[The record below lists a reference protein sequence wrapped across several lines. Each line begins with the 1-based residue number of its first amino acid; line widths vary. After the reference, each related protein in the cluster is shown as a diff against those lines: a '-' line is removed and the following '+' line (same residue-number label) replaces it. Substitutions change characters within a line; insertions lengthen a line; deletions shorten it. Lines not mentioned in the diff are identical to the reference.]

1 MTIHLYTET
10 WSEPPASD
18 PRVQEQFRVAE
29 NYLNSFSAIQESIS
43 QYQGGDPIPSFATVR
58 ADPDTIT
65 SHIEPY
71 SRLRHIVVAGNGG
84 SIRNVW
90 ALYQAIFE
98 GNTAKKVHLLDSTD
112 PTGLFGLLLAEASG
126 LSPEN
131 TLIIAVS
138 KSGNTENVLMETD
151 ILHSR
156 HYPILIVT
164 SQNDRSRLF
173 QFASQRRLPCVAH
186 PEEVGGRF
194 TAGQINSLLPLSIL
208 DGGLTTIS
216 QVVRGLEQ
224 AYELCASQVSLQENP
239 AKDLAFRLFRAE
251 TLGFCDLFFPVYC
264 RKLMGIGEL
273 IVQLC
278 HETFG
283 KDSWGIS
290 LVMASAPESQHHT
303 NQRFFGGRRNMVG
316 ISLQVAHFEENWKL
330 NNWLGAGEFLALEHM
345 GVVEEARA
353 QGLPWAVLTVDDLAA
368 ENIGKLIGLW
378 QYTVV
383 YSALLRGSN
392 PFDQPAVEGSKSRTS
407 KLTAQASE
415 SAPLDLDR
423 YKTRASFHL

>member
-1 MTIHLYTET
+1 M
-10 WSEPPASD
+10 
-18 PRVQEQFRVAE
+18 
-29 NYLNSFSAIQESIS
+29 
-43 QYQGGDPIPSFATVR
+43 
-58 ADPDTIT
+58 
-65 SHIEPY
+65 
-71 SRLRHIVVAGNGG
+71 
-84 SIRNVW
+84 
-90 ALYQAIFE
+90 
-98 GNTAKKVHLLDSTD
+98 
-112 PTGLFGLLLAEASG
+112 
-126 LSPEN
+126 
-131 TLIIAVS
+131 
-138 KSGNTENVLMETD
+138 
-151 ILHSR
+151 
-156 HYPILIVT
+156 
-164 SQNDRSRLF
+164 
-173 QFASQRRLPCVAH
+173 
-186 PEEVGGRF
+186 
-194 TAGQINSLLPLSIL
+194 
-208 DGGLTTIS
+208 
-216 QVVRGLEQ
+216 
-224 AYELCASQVSLQENP
+224 
-239 AKDLAFRLFRAE
+239 
-251 TLGFCDLFFPVYC
+251 
-264 RKLMGIGEL
+264 
-273 IVQLC
+273 
-278 HETFG
+278 
-283 KDSWGIS
+283 S